1 MRQDTADI
9 FLSYK
14 AEEHEAAQRLAAALE
29 AAGHSVWWD
38 HALQGGDDYALIIEQ
53 RIAAARLVIPL
64 WSRAAAASQWV
75 RAEAQKGQGKLLPV
89 RIEAVD
95 PPAPFN
101 ALHTID
107 LSGWRGDRQDPRFQR
122 LLGDIRARLQ
132 GAPPAAVGEAKA
144 RPRRFSPR
152 TVAAWIAVPTAA
164 LTLSLVAFQNVA
176 AVCAATGLMCPKP
189 AVISRPA
196 PIGQAGIARP
206 APAAAPMPASVAI
219 PALCETPALAE
230 ALQDLA
236 PVVGRAEVAICGA
249 TGCGGPF
256 RVGEKVEFRLAS
268 SITGRAILID
278 VGAESGD
285 SRLFPNEFA
294 SGRSG
299 AVEAGAPL
307 VLPQPDWS
315 FETRANRAEKG
326 CLLAIVAPE
335 AGAAAR
341 YIAGDVARTKG
352 FGNFEKAQG
361 AQIARLARQDLSAGG
376 QSAGWALG
384 FATYEVVE

>member
-1 MRQDTADI
+1 MGRDTAEI

-14 AEEHEAAQRLAAALE
+14 AEEREAAQRLAAALE

-38 HALQGGDDYALIIEQ
+38 HALQGGDDYALVIER

-132 GAPPAAVGEAKA
+132 GAPPAAIGKDTP

-152 TVAAWIAVPTAA
+152 AFAAWIGAPTAA

-176 AVCAATGLMCPKP
+176 AVCEATGLLCPKP
-189 AVISRPA
+189 AAVSAPAPA
-196 PIGQAGIARP
+196 PIGQAGVSLP
-206 APAAAPMPASVAI
+206 APARAPLAI
-219 PALCETPALAE
+219 PALCQAPALAN

-236 PVVGRAEVAICGA
+236 PAAGRAEVAICGA
-249 TGCGGPF
+249 AGCGGPF
-256 RVGEKVEFRLAS
+256 RVGEKVEFRLTS
-268 SITGRAILID
+268 SVAGRAILID

-285 SRLFPNEFA
+285 TRLFPNEFA

-299 AVEAGAPL
+299 AVAAGTPL
-307 VLPQPDWS
+307 LLPQPDWS
-315 FETRANRAEKG
+315 FETRATRAEKG

-361 AQIARLARQDLSAGG
+361 AEVARLARQDLEAGG
-376 QSAGWALG
+376 ESAGWALG